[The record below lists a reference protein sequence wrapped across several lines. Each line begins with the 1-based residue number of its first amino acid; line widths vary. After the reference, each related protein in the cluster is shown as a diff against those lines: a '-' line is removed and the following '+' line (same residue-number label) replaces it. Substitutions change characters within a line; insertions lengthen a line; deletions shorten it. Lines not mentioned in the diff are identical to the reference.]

1 MLNRSRLSLVKRTL
15 SQSRPLS
22 AIDTKNDSYAFGL
35 MQGEVYPKHM
45 FPYPNNLNEEE
56 RENLEMMVDPTDS
69 FFTESVD
76 PLHNDQIADVPEDVM
91 QMMKDLGL
99 FGLQVPE
106 ELEGIGLNNTQ
117 YARMTEIVGKHDLGI
132 GIVIGAHQS
141 IGFKAILILGNEEQK
156 AKYLPDVA
164 TGRKMAAFALTEP
177 GSGSDAASIKTKAV
191 PSEDGK
197 TYYLS
202 GGKVWISNGGF
213 ADIFTVYCK
222 VPVVQDDGTTKEKM
236 AAFIVERDFGGV
248 TNGPPEKKMGIKC
261 SNTAEVYFDNTPVP
275 AENMI
280 LDVGDG
286 FKVAMEVLNNG
297 RFGMAA
303 ALSGTQKQLIHRAAD
318 FAANRKQ
325 FTDKIMEYGAIKEKL
340 ARLSANHYATESI
353 AYLVSQAMDAK
364 ATNYH
369 LEAAIGKIFA
379 SEMAWLCADETIQ
392 TMGGMGFMYEQGV
405 EKVMRDLRIFRIF
418 EGTNDILRLMI
429 ALQSIQVLGKMIAA
443 NKMMAIK
450 SQISATTG
458 FNMCGNAGGKLSSL
472 ADGALSSE
480 AKSVE
485 EAINRFHTV
494 SVNLVVKHQKKIIG
508 QQFALKRV
516 ADCMIDLYTASACI
530 SRASAA
536 VQEKKENA
544 DLEVSLAKIYINE
557 ALGRVNESIRQIEN
571 DSGHHKLMADV
582 GKQVAE
588 ANGVVHSHPLG
599 F

>member
-1 MLNRSRLSLVKRTL
+1 M
-15 SQSRPLS
+15 
-22 AIDTKNDSYAFGL
+22 
-35 MQGEVYPKHM
+35 
-45 FPYPNNLNEEE
+45 
-56 RENLEMMVDPTDS
+56 
-69 FFTESVD
+69 
-76 PLHNDQIADVPEDVM
+76 
-91 QMMKDLGL
+91 
-99 FGLQVPE
+99 
-106 ELEGIGLNNTQ
+106 
-117 YARMTEIVGKHDLGI
+117 
-132 GIVIGAHQS
+132 GAHQS
-141 IGFKAILILGNEEQK
+141 IGYKGILIAGTDEQK
-156 AKYLPDVA
+156 SKYLPRLA
-164 TGRKMAAFALTEP
+164 TGKDFAAFALTEP
-177 GSGSDAASIKTKAV
+177 SSGSDAQSIKTRADL
-191 PSEDGK
+191 SADGK
-197 TYYLS
+197 H
-202 GGKVWISNGGF
+202 WILNGSKIWITNGGL
-213 ADIFTVYCK
+213 ADIFTVFAK
-222 VPVVQDDGTTKEKM
+222 TPVKDDKTGDVKDKIT
-236 AAFIVERDFGGV
+236 AFIVERDFGGV

-325 FTDKIMEYGAIKEKL
+325 FTDKIMEYGAIQEKL

-443 NKMMAIK
+443 NKMMAVK

-458 FNMCGNAGGKLSSL
+458 FNMC
-472 ADGALSSE
+472 
-480 AKSVE
+480 
-485 EAINRFHTV
+485 
-494 SVNLVVKHQKKIIG
+494 
-508 QQFALKRV
+508 
-516 ADCMIDLYTASACI
+516 
-530 SRASAA
+530 
-536 VQEKKENA
+536 
-544 DLEVSLAKIYINE
+544 
-557 ALGRVNESIRQIEN
+557 
-571 DSGHHKLMADV
+571 
-582 GKQVAE
+582 
-588 ANGVVHSHPLG
+588 
-599 F
+599 